1 VKWRLY
7 STDINHNE
15 MLQAT
20 RDAAP
25 NRAFNHVSFS
35 TSERNEGTKNM

>member
-1 VKWRLY
+1 
-7 STDINHNE
+7 
-15 MLQAT
+15 MLKAT

-35 TSERNEGTKNM
+35 TSDRNEGTKNM